1 MMSWDDGLLE
11 PIVLDDGYEVNI
23 VGSQTFTLF
32 SSISNW
38 APFELTPSAPLATTR
53 YNPLVPFILWPND
66 DDSEG
71 RDVQILTRSG
81 RVAQPLP
88 LVAMP
93 FDSAFFHE
101 EVRREDDELLR

>member
-1 MMSWDDGLLE
+1 M
-11 PIVLDDGYEVNI
+11 
-23 VGSQTFTLF
+23 
-32 SSISNW
+32 
-38 APFELTPSAPLATTR
+38 
-53 YNPLVPFILWPND
+53 
-66 DDSEG
+66 
-71 RDVQILTRSG
+71 QILTRSG